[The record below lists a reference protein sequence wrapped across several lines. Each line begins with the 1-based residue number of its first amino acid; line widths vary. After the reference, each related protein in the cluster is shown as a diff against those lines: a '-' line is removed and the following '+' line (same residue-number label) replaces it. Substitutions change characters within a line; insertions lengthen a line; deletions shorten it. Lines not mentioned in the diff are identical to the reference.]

1 MQIYRYKLNNVDVS
15 QAPSILWP
23 EP

>member
-1 MQIYRYKLNNVDVS
+1 YRYKLNNVDVS